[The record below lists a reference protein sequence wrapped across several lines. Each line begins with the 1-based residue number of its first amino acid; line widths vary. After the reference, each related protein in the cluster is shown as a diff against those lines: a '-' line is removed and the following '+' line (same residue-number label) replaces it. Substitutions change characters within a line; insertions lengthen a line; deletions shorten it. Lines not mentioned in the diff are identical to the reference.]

1 MFGLFSQ
8 NFVLLIA
15 FGSSSPAS
23 SSVFALYRECS
34 EISFQR
40 CPTRTLFI
48 RIFRVLN
55 TVQSF
60 IFKVHVVAVFSG
72 NAQYLITLFSLCQQL
87 FQFLFGNLFDFLPRS
102 HGARIIISNV
112 TAKVNSIFQLF
123 SFFYFSQKTAAI
135 QRNYRACSAAINGA
149 AISFTPC
156 GFLAFHSAKLTPAAA
171 TALPRES
178 RKSGI

>member
-1 MFGLFSQ
+1 MHVLSTPPAFILSQDQTLKIKVCFPVQKSLLANFKPFYCCLVCSRRTSFCSSRSAHPVLQAVLCSPCIANVLKSHFKDVQPGLF
-8 NFVLLIA
+8 
-15 FGSSSPAS
+15 
-23 SSVFALYRECS
+23 
-34 EISFQR
+34 
-40 CPTRTLFI
+40 FI

-60 IFKVHVVAVFSG
+60 IFKVHVVAVLSG
-72 NAQYLITLFSLCQQL
+72 NVQYLITLFSLCQQL

-135 QRNYRACSAAINGA
+135 Q
-149 AISFTPC
+149 
-156 GFLAFHSAKLTPAAA
+156 
-171 TALPRES
+171 
-178 RKSGI
+178 

>member
-1 MFGLFSQ
+1 MFSQ

-15 FGSSSPAS
+15 FGSPSSAS

-60 IFKVHVVAVFSG
+60 IFKVHIVAVLSS
-72 NAQYLITLFSLCQQL
+72 NAQYFITLFSLCQQL
-87 FQFLFGNLFDFLPRS
+87 FS
-102 HGARIIISNV
+102 
-112 TAKVNSIFQLF
+112 
-123 SFFYFSQKTAAI
+123 SFFKLK
-135 QRNYRACSAAINGA
+135 RRRRDLDPRAAINDLHPFQGCPFSLLGTSA
-149 AISFTPC
+149 KSRCLNISKYYIVIGKPFACPTERVGFEPTRPC
-156 GFLAFHSAKLTPAAA
+156 GQTVFK
-171 TALPRES
+171 TASL
-178 RKSGI
+178 

>member
-15 FGSSSPAS
+15 FGSPSPAS

-60 IFKVHVVAVFSG
+60 IFKVHDVAAS
-72 NAQYLITLFSLCQQL
+72 AATCYILSQR
-87 FQFLFGNLFDFLPRS
+87 FLS
-102 HGARIIISNV
+102 
-112 TAKVNSIFQLF
+112 VNNFF
-123 SFFYFSQKTAAI
+123 HFFHFYFSAETSLFSQLRFSGKLSTGVDA
-135 QRNYRACSAAINGA
+135 QSAPPLRLFYSLIFTRRIPPCNLPGILQYPGRSAGA
-149 AISFTPC
+149 WSSALIPC
-156 GFLAFHSAKLTPAAA
+156 TEP
-171 TALPRES
+171 
-178 RKSGI
+178 

>member
-15 FGSSSPAS
+15 FGSPSSAS

-60 IFKVHVVAVFSG
+60 IFKVHVVAAS
-72 NAQYLITLFSLCQQL
+72 AATCYILSQR
-87 FQFLFGNLFDFLPRS
+87 FLS
-102 HGARIIISNV
+102 
-112 TAKVNSIFQLF
+112 VNNFF
-123 SFFYFSQKTAAI
+123 HFFYFYFSAKINPISQLRFFGKLSTGVGA
-135 QRNYRACSAAINGA
+135 QSA
-149 AISFTPC
+149 PPLC
-156 GFLAFHSAKLTPAAA
+156 LFHSLIFTRRIQPCN
-171 TALPRES
+171 L
-178 RKSGI
+178 SGILQYPGRSAGAWSSALIPCTEP